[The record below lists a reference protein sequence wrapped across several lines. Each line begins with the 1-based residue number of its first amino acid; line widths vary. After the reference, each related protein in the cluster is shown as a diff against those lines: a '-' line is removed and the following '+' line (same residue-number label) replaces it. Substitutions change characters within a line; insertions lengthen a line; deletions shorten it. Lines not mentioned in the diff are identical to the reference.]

1 MSYEL
6 DEEMKNFLIENKTI
20 LQKNDLT
27 TFYELVSEE
36 FGNSYIMEFTKFFLD
51 NNVDI
56 LKYFKKSI
64 PMCVFWEIDTKLP
77 STLRISENIETIGY
91 NAFRGNSYI
100 NKVILPNSLKY
111 LGACVFRDC
120 SSLQEVHFHSIP
132 EIDQGPFYECPKLK
146 KLYVP
151 YDDTIDKITLNRF
164 EYKVLEL
171 NNAEIE
177 WV

>member
-1 MSYEL
+1 MNYEL
-6 DEEMKNFLIENKTI
+6 DEEMKKFLIEHKSV

-27 TFYELVSEE
+27 TFYELVLEE
-36 FGNSYIMEFTKFFLD
+36 FGNSYIMEFTKFFLA
-51 NNVDI
+51 NNIDI

-77 STLRISENIETIGY
+77 STLKISENIEIIGH
-91 NAFRGNSYI
+91 NAFRGNPHI

-111 LGACVFRDC
+111 LDACAFRNC

-132 EIDQGPFYECPKLK
+132 KVEQGPFYECPKLK

-151 YDDTIDKITLNRF
+151 YDDTIDEITINRF
-164 EYKVLEL
+164 KYRVLEF